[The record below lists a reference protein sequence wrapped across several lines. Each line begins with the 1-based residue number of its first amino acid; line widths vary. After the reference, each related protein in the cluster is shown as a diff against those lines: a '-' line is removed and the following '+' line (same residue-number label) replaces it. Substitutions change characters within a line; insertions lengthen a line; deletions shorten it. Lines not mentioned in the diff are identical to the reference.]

1 MFLQRK
7 VKKTSTNLK
16 DVKFKEPQIVEE
28 EVATQKE
35 TTAKDYLVAGGLTEY
50 TLIIFF
56 GR

>member
-1 MFLQRK
+1 M
-7 VKKTSTNLK
+7 NLNY
-16 DVKFKEPQIVEE
+16 VKFKEPQIVEE